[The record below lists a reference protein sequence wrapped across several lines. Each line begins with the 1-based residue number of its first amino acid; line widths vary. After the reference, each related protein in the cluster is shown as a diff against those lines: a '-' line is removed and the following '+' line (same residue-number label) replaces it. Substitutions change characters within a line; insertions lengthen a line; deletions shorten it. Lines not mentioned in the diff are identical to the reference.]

1 MEIVK
6 EIKSKI
12 DQDYFFIKGNINIDS
27 EYFIEKIKKGC
38 SEKDNMNFK
47 TNIIGSQTSWQ
58 YFNKDL
64 KFNKILFKF
73 LDYIDLNFSL
83 PNYTLVDAW
92 GFECSLGSRTIT
104 HDHFPSLIS
113 GVIYLNEHS
122 QLLEFKDINQT
133 VKPEKGS
140 FALFSGFLKH
150 GCFRNK
156 QDAAKYGLSFNLN
169 LIK

>member
-6 EIKSKI
+6 EIQSKI
-12 DQDYFFIKGNINIDS
+12 DQDYFFIKGNIDIDS

-38 SEKDNMNFK
+38 LEQGNMNFK
-47 TNIIGSQTSWQ
+47 TNIIGNQTSWQ
-58 YFNKDL
+58 YFNTDIE
-64 KFNKILFKF
+64 FNKILFKF

-83 PNYTLVDAW
+83 PSYKLADAW

-113 GVIYLNEHS
+113 GVIYLNENS
-122 QLLEFKDINQT
+122 QLLKFKDINQI

-150 GCFRNK
+150 GCSRQ
-156 QDAAKYGLSFNLN
+156 QDNTKYGLSFNLN
-169 LIK
+169 LVK